1 MIQGLLNNFYFAA
14 GEGCAT
20 QTGVLPSI
28 YKGLTCVKDASGQEN
43 LAISSLEDVFLIIG
57 NVIQILLAVAG
68 SIAIVVILIT
78 AALYIVS
85 AGDPGRAKKSKDM
98 LSNTIIGLI
107 IILCSYAA
115 VEFIAR
121 GF

>member
-1 MIQGLLNNFYFAA
+1 MIQGLLNKFYFAA
-14 GEGCAT
+14 GEACTT

-28 YKGLTCVKDASGQEN
+28 YKGLCVKEPSGQER
-43 LAISSLEDVFLIIG
+43 ITIVSLEDIFVIIG
-57 NVIQILLAVAG
+57 NIIQILLAVAG

-107 IILCSYAA
+107 IIICSYAA